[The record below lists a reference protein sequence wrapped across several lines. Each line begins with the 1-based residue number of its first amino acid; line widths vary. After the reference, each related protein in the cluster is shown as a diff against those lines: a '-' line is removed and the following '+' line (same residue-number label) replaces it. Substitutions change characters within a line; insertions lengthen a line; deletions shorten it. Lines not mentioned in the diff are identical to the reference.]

1 MVPKTASM
9 VPKTASIKH
18 EDHELVHALTAVNG
32 SNEKKNL
39 KRNFKTP
46 GRSERINDF

>member
-9 VPKTASIKH
+9 VPKTASMVPKTVSMKH

-32 SNEKKNL
+32 SNEKK
-39 KRNFKTP
+39 T
-46 GRSERINDF
+46 